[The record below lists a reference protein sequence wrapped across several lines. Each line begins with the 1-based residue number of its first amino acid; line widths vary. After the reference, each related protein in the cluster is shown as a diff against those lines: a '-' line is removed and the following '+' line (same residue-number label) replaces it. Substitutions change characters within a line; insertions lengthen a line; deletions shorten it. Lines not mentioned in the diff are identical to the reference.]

1 MIVSPVSDHPL
12 ARAQSNAE
20 AAKDAKKIVYFSAA
34 FAAFAF
40 YGVGYPDM
48 LLAPIAITY
57 KTLCRPK
64 CGAPSLHGCCGGS
77 DRSAFPH
84 QDDRAG
90 DEHESDDE

>member
-1 MIVSPVSDHPL
+1 MPS
-12 ARAQSNAE
+12 
-20 AAKDAKKIVYFSAA
+20 AKDAKRIDDFSAA